1 MSRPKWTIE
10 EVNARLKAGNVG
22 VRVDQVGSRLRLRA
36 TLPPKPGSDKDKP
49 YQQQINL
56 GIYANPDG
64 LAEAEAK
71 ARELGVM
78 LARGTFSW
86 VGSGLGGSC
95 QDWVER
101 YRVHLLANRKGMTDQ
116 VWRQDFYNMGLKW
129 LPPDQPL
136 SPATVATVAQHYP
149 PDSRARQLCLGILRA
164 FCGWAGLEI
173 DLGPYRSSY
182 SAKSVDAIDIPTT
195 DRIVS
200 AVAAL
205 QSRPD
210 WAWVAGMM
218 AAYGLRPH
226 ECWAVQ
232 EFTVVEGIPVVS
244 IGADTKTGARL
255 VRPLPPDWVE
265 LWKLPQGGPPA
276 LTVDRPKDYGERTA
290 RHFKRCEVGFRPYAL
305 RHAYAI
311 RGSARYRLPV
321 AIMAQMMGH
330 APDVHLR
337 TYNRWINADT
347 AHQVYMAAVKPV

>member
-195 DRIVS
+195 DRIVRGR
-200 AVAAL
+200 L
-205 QSRPD
+205 KSRIVSKK
-210 WAWVAGMM
+210 A
-218 AAYGLRPH
+218 H
-226 ECWAVQ
+226 
-232 EFTVVEGIPVVS
+232 TV
-244 IGADTKTGARL
+244 
-255 VRPLPPDWVE
+255 
-265 LWKLPQGGPPA
+265 
-276 LTVDRPKDYGERTA
+276 
-290 RHFKRCEVGFRPYAL
+290 
-305 RHAYAI
+305 
-311 RGSARYRLPV
+311 
-321 AIMAQMMGH
+321 
-330 APDVHLR
+330 
-337 TYNRWINADT
+337 
-347 AHQVYMAAVKPV
+347 